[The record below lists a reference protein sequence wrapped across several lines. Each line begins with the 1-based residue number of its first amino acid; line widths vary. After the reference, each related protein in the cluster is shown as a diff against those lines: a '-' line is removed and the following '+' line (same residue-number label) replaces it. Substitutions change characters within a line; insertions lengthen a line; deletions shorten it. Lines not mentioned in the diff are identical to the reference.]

1 MKKIRMLAVWMSV
14 VVLLES
20 IGGTGLQSIKASQ
33 ADDVAMVQMTDA
45 GTTEMA
51 SKADTNQTE
60 TFVWTDPLLSTTEQ
74 ATCEQQL
81 DKIAEE
87 NNSTVDATGISTYS
101 SITSAGKYLRKQLK
115 ARAST
120 ISFQFDR
127 SNLSATS
134 VAYIYNLIWEEALKP
149 TSDPQEGDYIRY
161 QIASWSYL
169 SYSLGYYGNII
180 PLTFEFSYYSTA
192 SQEKKVLE
200 KIRGTVTSLNLAKCS
215 DAEKIK
221 KIHDYLCNKVDYYDN
236 TVVLGANSCH
246 SAYSALIG
254 GKTVCQGYA
263 TAFYALCIQA
273 GISARC
279 VPGIAYPSGALSG
292 NHLWNVV
299 KLGGKWYNM
308 DVTWDDQTASSAG
321 IVYYYFLKNNAT
333 FHKDHKRFYYYD
345 RTRQQKQYLTSA
357 QVTAFNADCPM
368 TDTSYTDS
376 VGRPVVKSAVST
388 GYNSIKLKWNKVDTA
403 TGYYVYYATSQ
414 SALSSSSP
422 VVIKGGNVTSLKV
435 AGLVPGQ
442 TYYFKMRAYSD
453 LFSSVTSKYSTVI
466 SQKPMLSKVVLNQP
480 TSSNGKVKVSW
491 AKVNGATGYR
501 VTLNCKKGSRNY
513 TKNLSIAAGTATTQK
528 VTLTGISVGTA
539 CTISVRAYITRS
551 DGKQI
556 GGSRSAI
563 KTVTVK

>member
-1 MKKIRMLAVWMSV
+1 MKKIRMLAVWMSAV
-14 VVLLES
+14 ILLES
-20 IGGTGLQSIKASQ
+20 TGWTGLQSIKASQ
-33 ADDVAMVQMTDA
+33 ADV
-45 GTTEMA
+45 
-51 SKADTNQTE
+51 NQTE
-60 TFVWTDPLLSTTEQ
+60 TFVWTDPLLSTAEQ

-81 DKIAEE
+81 DKVAEE
-87 NNSTVDATGISTYS
+87 NSSTVDATGISTYS
-101 SITSAGKYLRKQLK
+101 SITSAGKYLRRQLK

-134 VAYIYNLIWEEALKP
+134 VAYIYNRIWEEALKP

-169 SYSLGYYGNII
+169 NYPLGYYADII
-180 PLTFEFSYYSTA
+180 PLTFKFNYYSTA
-192 SQEKKVLE
+192 NQEKKVLE

-236 TVVLGANSCH
+236 TVVLGENSCH
-246 SAYSALIG
+246 SAYSALMG

-279 VPGIAYPSGALSG
+279 VPGIAYPNGASSG

-321 IVYYYFLKNNAT
+321 IVYYYFLKNNDT
-333 FHKDHKRFYYYD
+333 FNKDHKRFYYYD
-345 RTRQQKQYLTSA
+345 SDTGQQKQYFTSA
-357 QVTAFNADCPM
+357 QITAFNSDCPM
-368 TDTSYTDS
+368 MSMSYSGS
-376 VGRPVVKSAVST
+376 VGKPSLKSVVST
-388 GYNSIKLKWNKVDTA
+388 GYNSVKLKWNKVDTA

-414 SALSSSSP
+414 TALSSCSP

-442 TYYFKMRAYSD
+442 TYYFKMRAYSN
-453 LFSSVTSKYSTVI
+453 LFTSVKSKYSTVI

-491 AKVNGATGYR
+491 EKVNGATGYR
-501 VTLNCKKGSRNY
+501 VTLNCKKGSKNY
-513 TKNLSIAAGTATTQK
+513 TKNLSVVAGTAGTKK

-539 CTISVRAYITRS
+539 CTISVRACITKS

-556 GGSRSAI
+556 YGSRSAI